1 MLDDLQSK
9 FVFDDLWSLLVPDA
23 RTALWACAFAGG
35 VALGVGTLAAYARGR
50 GLAVP
55 YTRKIFHFGI
65 FTGAAVVHS
74 LWGLPGTNAF
84 GAVLACVVLVA
95 ALRGDRDP
103 IYRVLA
109 RETDRP
115 RRTMFILVPLFT
127 TALGGLGS
135 ALLTGPYATV
145 GYLVS
150 GWGDAVG
157 EPVGTRWG
165 KHKYRVPSLGGVPAT
180 RSFEGSAAV
189 FLVGWAGAT
198 LALWR
203 LTDPSPAV
211 LVGLAC
217 AAVGAL
223 AEGLSNHGL
232 DNLTVQLAASGTAWM
247 LIA

>member
-1 MLDDLQSK
+1 ML
-9 FVFDDLWSLLVPDA
+9 DDLWSLLVPDL
-23 RTALWACAFAGG
+23 RTALWSCALA
-35 VALGVGTLAAYARGR
+35 VSIVLTVGTLAAYARGR

-55 YTRKIFHFGI
+55 YTRKIFHFGV
-65 FTGAAVVHS
+65 FTGAAVTHS

-84 GAVLACVVLVA
+84 GAVLASVVLVA
-95 ALRGDRDP
+95 VLRGDRDP

-115 RRTMFILVPLFT
+115 RRTLFILLPLVT

-145 GYLVS
+145 GFLVS

-180 RSFEGSAAV
+180 RSLEGSAAV
-189 FLVGWAGAT
+189 FLVAWAAAT
-198 LALWR
+198 VALWN
-203 LTDPSPAV
+203 LADPSQAV

-247 LIA
+247 LMS

>member
-1 MLDDLQSK
+1 LA
-9 FVFDDLWSLLVPDA
+9 VIVALLV
-23 RTALWACAFAGG
+23 GS
-35 VALGVGTLAAYARGR
+35 LASYARRR

-55 YTRKIFHFGI
+55 YTRKIFHFGA
-65 FTGAAVVHS
+65 FTGAAATSS
-74 LWGLPGTNAF
+74 LWGLPGTNAY
-84 GAVLACVVLVA
+84 GAVLAGVVLVA
-95 ALRGDRDP
+95 VLRGDRDP

-115 RRTMFILVPLFT
+115 RRTLFILVPLLT
-127 TALGGLGS
+127 TALGGLAS

-157 EPVGTRWG
+157 EPAGARWG
-165 KHKYRVPSLGGVPAT
+165 KHKYRVPSLAGVPAI
-180 RSFEGSAAV
+180 RSLEGSAAV
-189 FLVGWAGAT
+189 FVVGWLAAT
-198 LALWR
+198 VALWS
-203 LTDPSPAV
+203 LADPTRAV

-232 DNLTVQLAASGTAWM
+232 DNLTVQVAASGTAWM
-247 LIA
+247 LMS

>member
-1 MLDDLQSK
+1 MLDDLRYMLIP
-9 FVFDDLWSLLVPDA
+9 DL
-23 RTALWACAFAGG
+23 RTALWSCALAVSIAFA
-35 VALGVGTLAAYARGR
+35 VGTLAAYARRR
-50 GLAVP
+50 GLGVP
-55 YTRKIFHFGI
+55 YTRKIFHFGV
-65 FTGAAVVHS
+65 FSGAAVTHS

-95 ALRGDRDP
+95 VLRGDRDP
-103 IYRVLA
+103 IYRVLV
-109 RETDRP
+109 RDTDRP
-115 RRTMFILVPLFT
+115 RRTLFILVPLVT

-180 RSFEGSAAV
+180 RSLEGSAAV
-189 FLVGWAGAT
+189 FLVAWAAAT
-198 LALWR
+198 VALWN
-203 LTDPSPAV
+203 LTDPWQAV
-211 LVGLAC
+211 LVALAC
-217 AAVGAL
+217 AAVGAV

-247 LIA
+247 LMS